1 MSRRRQITVP
11 IANQPGTL
19 AGVAGVLGKGG
30 VNVEALTV
38 FEGQAHLVVD
48 DAVKASSILQEARYP
63 CLEVDVLQVDLA
75 HDPGALAK
83 TAALLAEAGINIDYT
98 YSGPGPREGQATII
112 LAVSDLARAEEI
124 T

>member
-30 VNVEALTV
+30 VNIEAMTV
-38 FEGQAHLVVD
+38 FEGQIHMVVD
-48 DAVKASSILQEARYP
+48 DPGKAASMLRAARYP
-63 CLEVDVLQVDLA
+63 CLEAEVLHVALA

-83 TAALLAEAGINIDYT
+83 TAARLAEAGINIDYS
-98 YSGPGPREGQATII
+98 YSGPGEAEGRASLI
-112 LAVSDLARAEEI
+112 LAVSDLTRAEEI